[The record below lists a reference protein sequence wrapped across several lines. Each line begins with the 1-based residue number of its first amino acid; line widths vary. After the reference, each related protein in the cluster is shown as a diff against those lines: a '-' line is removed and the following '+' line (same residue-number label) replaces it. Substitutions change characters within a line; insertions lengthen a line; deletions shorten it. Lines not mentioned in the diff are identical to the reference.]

1 MVCIKLLSSSLKDGK
16 TKMEKLSRVQ
26 WHEEGRDDKF
36 NFKYLRFE
44 MLLKMAIRQLSV
56 VYRES
61 K

>member
-1 MVCIKLLSSSLKDGK
+1 
-16 TKMEKLSRVQ
+16 MEKLSSVQ
-26 WHEEGRDDKF
+26 WCEEGGDDKF

>member
-1 MVCIKLLSSSLKDGK
+1 
-16 TKMEKLSRVQ
+16 MEKLSRVQ
-26 WHEEGRDDKF
+26 VHEEEGDDKF